1 MTARMPHSAPF
12 DRSIP
17 SQPRPLDNLVK
28 LGANAA
34 HGRLRGRSDVDEV
47 SMRHFAKML
56 AASAFTALMV
66 APVLAQT
73 PKDTVVMAKQI
84 DDIITLDPAEA
95 FEFSGVE
102 VGANVYDKLV
112 GVDLADGNKIVGELA
127 QSWTVSPDQMTYTF
141 KLRPG
146 VKFHSGN
153 ALTAADVVYSIQRA
167 VTLNKSPGFIL
178 AQFGLNKDTV
188 LDKVKA
194 PDDATVVITVSK
206 PFAPTFFLNCL
217 TSGVASVVDS
227 KLVKANEKDGDWG
240 NGWLKLNSAGS
251 GAYKVRAYRP
261 NEQYA
266 LDANEGWYKGAPKNK
281 RVIVRHV
288 AEPASQRLLL
298 EKGDID
304 MARNLSKDQL
314 AGVRGNKDI
323 DIVQGDKGY
332 ILYLGLNQ
340 KNPNLAKPE
349 VREAL
354 KYLVD
359 YAAIEKNIVEGTYK
373 GHESFLPKGFL
384 GAIDDKPYSLNL
396 AKAKELLAK
405 AGLPN
410 GFTVTMDVRSVSP
423 ITDIAQAIQASW
435 AQAGVKLEL
444 IPGDGKQTLTKYRA
458 RTHDIYIGQ
467 WGPGYLDPHTNA
479 ETFAINENNGED
491 AKSKTLAWRNAWDI
505 PEMTKVTQANV
516 LESDAAKRGAV
527 YGEIQREH
535 QKVSPFVIMF
545 QQIEV
550 TAQRKGVKG
559 WVIGPSSDTNFYAP
573 ITKG

>member
-1 MTARMPHSAPF
+1 MG
-12 DRSIP
+12 I
-17 SQPRPLDNLVK
+17 
-28 LGANAA
+28 
-34 HGRLRGRSDVDEV
+34 
-47 SMRHFAKML
+47 SMRHVAKLM
-56 AASAFTALMV
+56 AASAFAVLMASTAQ
-66 APVLAQT
+66 AQT
-73 PKDTVVMAKQI
+73 PKDTIVMAKQI

-102 VGANVYDKLV
+102 VVTNLYDKLI
-112 GVDLADGNKIVGELA
+112 GVDLKNNNALIGELA
-127 QSWTVSPDQMTYTF
+127 QSWTVSPDNLTYTF

-153 ALTAADVVYSIQRA
+153 PLTAADVVYSFQRA

-178 AQFGLNKDTV
+178 TQFGLNKDTV

-194 PDDATVVITVSK
+194 TDDNTVVITVSK
-206 PFAPTFFLNCL
+206 PFAPSFFLNCL
-217 TSGVASVVDS
+217 TSGVASIVDS

-240 NGWLKLNSAGS
+240 NGWLKLASAGS

-266 LDANEGWYKGAPKNK
+266 LDANEGWYKGAPKT
-281 RVIVRHV
+281 RRIIVRHV

-304 MARNLSKDQL
+304 IARNLSKDQL
-314 AGVRGNKDI
+314 AAVKDNANVK
-323 DIVQGDKGY
+323 IVQGDKGY

-354 KYLVD
+354 KWLVD
-359 YAAIEKNIVEGTYK
+359 YDAIEKNIVEGTYK
-373 GHESFLPKGFL
+373 GHEAFLPKGFL
-384 GAIDDKPYSLNL
+384 GAIDDKPYKLDV

-410 GFTVTMDVRSVSP
+410 GFTVTIDTRSVNP
-423 ITDIAQAIQASW
+423 ITDITQAIQSTW
-435 AQAGVKLEL
+435 AQAGIKLEI

-467 WGPGYLDPHTNA
+467 WGPDYLDPHTNA

-516 LESDAAKRGAV
+516 LETDSAKRAAV
-527 YGEIQREH
+527 YGNLQREH

-545 QQIEV
+545 QQVEV
-550 TAQRKGVKG
+550 SSQRKNVDN

-573 ITKG
+573 ITKN

>member
-1 MTARMPHSAPF
+1 MGNT
-12 DRSIP
+12 
-17 SQPRPLDNLVK
+17 
-28 LGANAA
+28 
-34 HGRLRGRSDVDEV
+34 
-47 SMRHFAKML
+47 MRQLAKML
-56 AASAFTALMV
+56 TVSAFAALMASSV
-66 APVLAQT
+66 VAQT

-84 DDIITLDPAEA
+84 DDIISLDPAEA

-102 VGANVYDKLV
+102 VGANVYDKLI
-112 GVDLADGNKIVGELA
+112 GVDLTKGNALVGELA
-127 QSWTVSPDQMTYTF
+127 ASWTVSPDNLTYTF

-146 VKFHSGN
+146 LKFHSGN
-153 ALTAADVVYSIQRA
+153 ALTAADVVYSFQRA

-178 AQFGLNKDTV
+178 AQFGFTKDNI
-188 LDKVKA
+188 LEKVKA
-194 PDDATVVITVSK
+194 SDDNTVVVTVSK

-217 TSGVASVVDS
+217 TSGVASIVDS
-227 KLVKANEKDGDWG
+227 KLVKANEKDGDFG
-240 NGWLKLNSAGS
+240 NAWLKLNSAGS

-266 LDANEGWYKGAPKNK
+266 LEANETWYKGAPKNK

-304 MARNLSKDQL
+304 IARNLSKDQL
-314 AGVRGNKDI
+314 AAVKDKADI
-323 DIVQGDKGY
+323 QIVQGDKGY
-332 ILYLGLNQ
+332 ILYLGLNT
-340 KNPNLAKPE
+340 KNPHFAKPE

-354 KYLVD
+354 KWLVD
-359 YAAIEKNIVEGTYK
+359 YASIERNIVEGTYK
-373 GHESFLPKGFL
+373 HHESFLPKGFL
-384 GAIDDKPYSLNL
+384 GAIDDKPYKFDP

-405 AGLPN
+405 AGYPN
-410 GFTVTMDVRSVSP
+410 GFTVTMDVRSVNP
-423 ITDIAQAIQASW
+423 ITDIAQAIQSSW
-435 AQAGVKLEL
+435 AQAGIKLEL

-467 WGPGYLDPHTNA
+467 WGPDYLDPHTNA

-505 PEMTKVTQANV
+505 PEMTKVTQAAV
-516 LESDAAKRGAV
+516 LEADAAKRAAT
-527 YGEIQREH
+527 YGTLQREH

-545 QQIEV
+545 QQVEV
-550 TAQRKGVKG
+550 SAMRKGVSG

-573 ITKG
+573 IAKN